1 MSSILNQPLT
11 KFQADVRAGL
21 LTQPKTLPSKYF
33 YDERGDELFARIM
46 RLPEYY
52 LTGCETEILHAY
64 AESILSET
72 GYGQEQFEILEL
84 GAGNGLKT
92 RILLEAATG
101 RGLNFTYLPVDISAD
116 SLEQARANILATVPA
131 CAVTAYVL
139 DYTETAL
146 LPETDCPRLWLFLG
160 SNLGNYDFSEAVD
173 FLGRLTRRTGSRDTL
188 LLGLDLHKDREIILP
203 AYNDS
208 AGVTAEFNLNLLR
221 RMNYE
226 CETNFDL
233 THFGHVPL
241 YNSRLRR
248 AESYLQSLLQQRVV
262 SELLELDIVFG
273 ESEGIQTEI
282 SQKYTLESV
291 DWLLTQAGLRRRNTY
306 HDARRY
312 YVNVLCTKS

>member
-11 KFQADVRAGL
+11 KFQVDVRAGL

-139 DYTETAL
+139 DYTDTAL

-173 FLGRLTRRTGSRDTL
+173 FLGRLTRRMGSRDTL

-226 CETNFDL
+226 WRDEFRPNAFRARAAVQL
-233 THFGHVPL
+233 APAP
-241 YNSRLRR
+241 RR
-248 AESYLQSLLQQRVV
+248 KLSAESIATAGGFGIARTGYCLRGERGYPNGNFSKIHSRERRLAPNPSRITASKYLP
-262 SELLELDIVFG
+262 
-273 ESEGIQTEI
+273 
-282 SQKYTLESV
+282 
-291 DWLLTQAGLRRRNTY
+291 
-306 HDARRY
+306 
-312 YVNVLCTKS
+312 